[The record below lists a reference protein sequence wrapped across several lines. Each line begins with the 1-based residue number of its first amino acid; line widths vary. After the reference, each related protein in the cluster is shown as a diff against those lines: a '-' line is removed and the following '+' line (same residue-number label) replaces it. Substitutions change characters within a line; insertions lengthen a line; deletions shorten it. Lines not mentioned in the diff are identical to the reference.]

1 MPKDTSLDLLQELSS
16 GEDEFDVDLMACGC
30 RLLAPA
36 NLQLSIDD
44 IVRLYELGE
53 PELKELIGALI
64 DEASI
69 PSEAVFRLA
78 SKVAEAKATTV
89 ITLTPAE
96 ETIIVEPISDAS
108 SFTAESLDKPNN
120 PPVS

>member
-1 MPKDTSLDLLQELSS
+1 MLKDTSFDLLQELSS

-36 NLQLSIDD
+36 NLKLSIDD

-53 PELKELIGALI
+53 PELKELVGALI
-64 DEASI
+64 DEANIS
-69 PSEAVFRLA
+69 SEVVFRLA
-78 SKVAEAKATTV
+78 SKVAEAKVAVSESASTLETITV
-89 ITLTPAE
+89 EPLSDSSTLT
-96 ETIIVEPISDAS
+96 VDSVD
-108 SFTAESLDKPNN
+108 DPNN

>member
-1 MPKDTSLDLLQELSS
+1 MLKDTSFDLLQELSN

-30 RLLAPA
+30 RLFAPS

-64 DEASI
+64 DEANI

-78 SKVAEAKATTV
+78 SKVAEAKTTT
-89 ITLTPAE
+89 ITSTSSE
-96 ETIIVEPISDAS
+96 ETITVESIDEAS
-108 SFTAESLDKPNN
+108 TLTTDSSNDPTN